1 MSRGSFFP
9 VAGAAFSAGLLAVVV
24 VFAGVYTFLPGVVG
38 GVVAR
43 SVQDWLNLQ
52 RPPEVRLR
60 SDPPPAMLLGEF
72 SGGRV
77 VMEGA
82 EFGGLRTRRVEVMLE
97 PFEVRVLRSLREG
110 ELVPEG
116 PISGDLRVVVSEE
129 EISRVARLDSRVSR
143 VDVRPGGVFV
153 GSDVDILGNELP
165 FAVRGGLS
173 VREGRLV
180 FTPGSVYIAG
190 APLPRRVSSRMLEG
204 VRFVYRLEG
213 FPEGTEITGVRTLDG
228 RILLTGRI
236 EGILG

>member
-1 MSRGSFFP
+1 M
-9 VAGAAFSAGLLAVVV
+9 

-190 APLPRRVSSRMLEG
+190 APLPQRVSRRMLEG